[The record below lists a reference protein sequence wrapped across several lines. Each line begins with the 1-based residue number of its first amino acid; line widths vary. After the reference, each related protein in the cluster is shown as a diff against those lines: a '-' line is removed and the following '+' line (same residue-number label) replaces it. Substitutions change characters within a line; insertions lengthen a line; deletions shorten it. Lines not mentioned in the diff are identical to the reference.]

1 MRKPVVTPAAPT
13 PRGVYSQAI
22 VAGGPFVFVSGQG
35 PADPASGELLLG
47 SFREQAEQTFRNVGA
62 LLVAA
67 GTTWAN
73 VVKVNVYLA
82 DMKDFQ
88 AMNEVYRTFAVEPY
102 PARTTVGAAL
112 GQIAIEVDC
121 VAVLPRP

>member
-1 MRKPVVTPAAPT
+1 APA

-22 VAGGPFVFVSGQG
+22 IASGTLVFVSGQG
-35 PADPASGELLLG
+35 PADPATGELRLG
-47 SFREQAEQTFRNVGA
+47 GFREQAEQTFRNVGA
-62 LLVAA
+62 LLEAA
-67 GTTWAN
+67 GTTWAH
-73 VVKVNVYLA
+73 VTKVNVYLA

-88 AMNEVYRTFAVEPY
+88 EMNAVYRTFAVEPY

-121 VAVLPRP
+121 